1 MRELVGDSQRE
12 KGRKRQ
18 GMERVI
24 DRERE
29 RENDGLKEEDM
40 AERGTLKRDTHEGF
54 QTERERQWQRGD
66 RRSRNGRAMVEAR

>member
-29 RENDGLKEEDM
+29 RTMVERRRHGGKGDVEERRSRGFSDGERKTM
-40 AERGTLKRDTHEGF
+40 AERGSEKQKWTRDG
-54 QTERERQWQRGD
+54 
-66 RRSRNGRAMVEAR
+66 